1 MLRERL
7 VFSLFLKKR
16 VTLGFW
22 TKSGLLMKSLK
33 IIIISLFY
41 FSGCLFFG
49 NTLPAESK
57 DTQIQNYVKNSSLL
71 QTNKRKAKIAGQ
83 KVSGRKIKYYLKNK
97 SVLQSKRGKASTAA
111 VKMVDAGLITASMVK
126 KNRWFVRKPY
136 QTSYTKI
143 SSIKQYQPPPVNPE
157 ENNRISRKA
166 LAISK
171 TRARETWP
179 VKPDSPYSEESSR
192 NALSMSRTMAR
203 VAGLNLSKSR
213 ARETGPVKP
222 DRLYSESVSR
232 DAMEMTNK
240 RSKKFYVVRKG
251 LVYSAELLKS
261 MGRRPPIIKIP
272 FNIEKSDMNKKAD

>member
-57 DTQIQNYVKNSSLL
+57 DTQIQNYVKNGSLL
-71 QTNKRKAKIAGQ
+71 QANKRKARIAGQ

-136 QTSYTKI
+136 QTAYTKI

-171 TRARETWP
+171 TRARETGP
-179 VKPDSPYSEESSR
+179 VKPDSLYSEESSR
-192 NALSMSRTMAR
+192 NALSMSRTRAR

-232 DAMEMTNK
+232 DAMEITNK
-240 RSKKFYVVRKG
+240 RSKKLYVVRKG
-251 LVYSAELLKS
+251 LVYTAELLKS
-261 MGRRPPIIKIP
+261 MSRRPPIIKIP

>member
-1 MLRERL
+1 MQ
-7 VFSLFLKKR
+7 
-16 VTLGFW
+16 
-22 TKSGLLMKSLK
+22 
-33 IIIISLFY
+33 
-41 FSGCLFFG
+41 
-49 NTLPAESK
+49 A
-57 DTQIQNYVKNSSLL
+57 
-71 QTNKRKAKIAGQ
+71 NKRKARIAGQ

-192 NALSMSRTMAR
+192 NALSMSRARAR
-203 VAGLNLSKSR
+203 VAGPAKPGIVYTESTSRAALNLSKSR

-232 DAMEMTNK
+232 YAMEITNK
-240 RSKKFYVVRKG
+240 RSKKFYVVRIKG

-272 FNIEKSDMNKKAD
+272 FNIEKSDTNKKAD